1 MAKPIPYMLRSF
13 KGTMVSL
20 AVEVD
25 KHWLVVLS
33 NKVSFIHAKLWE
45 RDEFEADYH
54 EARLVSDGVDYVLR
68 QFRGYA
74 NSVGMTPEAA
84 VYLPKLVKMT
94 AEEIRNAIIL
104 GLATQQRIQKE
115 ARIMAQADGQT
126 LGNKAP
132 RKLGGAALK
141 AVQAKEARLAAEAKL
156 LTAKVSDDQTKTETA
171 DTVDATLPKAKPAR
185 KKAEPKTAAAPAAKT
200 PKAKKEPEVTKDT
213 PKARDAAKIL
223 KGKARSDAQVSLD
236 GAFDPSKLKNAEGD
250 YKSASAMFKGLLYEG
265 KLSDDAIAKQVDK
278 KFSLGETKAK
288 DYVKWN
294 RGWFRRQGVKIADA
308 KK

>member
-33 NKVSFIHAKLWE
+33 NKVSFVHAVVWE
-45 RDEFEADYH
+45 REEFEHDYH
-54 EARLVSDGVDYVLR
+54 EARLVSDGIDMVLR

-84 VYLPKLVKMT
+84 VYLPKLIKMS
-94 AEEIRNAIIL
+94 AEEIQNAITT

-115 ARIMAQADGQT
+115 ARIMAQADGNIS
-126 LGNKAP
+126 GKAP
-132 RKLGGAALK
+132 RKLGGAAAA
-141 AVQAKEARLAAEAKL
+141 AVAKKEQRLAAEAKIL
-156 LTAKVSDDQTKTETA
+156 AGAVSDDQAKTETPA
-171 DTVDATLPKAKPAR
+171 TADATLPKAKPAR
-185 KKAEPKTAAAPAAKT
+185 KKPADKAAPAAKT
-200 PKAKKEPEVTKDT
+200 PKGKKEPEVTKDT
-213 PKARDAAKIL
+213 PKARDAAKII

-236 GAFDPSKLKNAEGD
+236 GAFDPSKLKNSDGD

-265 KLSDDAIAKQVDK
+265 KLSDKDIAKQVDK
-278 KFSLGETKAK
+278 KFSLGETKSN

-308 KK
+308 K